1 MLFRFFSYFSGMNID
16 SDIFK
21 IQSNNVLPS
30 RGRILI
36 SEPFLRDA
44 TFGRSVILLVD
55 HTDEGSMGLVINKQL
70 PLFLNDI
77 IMEFKYLD
85 EIPLYKGGPIATDT
99 LFYLHTLS
107 DIPGS
112 ISISKGLYLNGD
124 FDEITELNVP
134 YDSVVTGEDL
144 YVFLP
149 TNDEDIHTIES
160 INRYSGTMLD
170 IGMKMKTGIIVDF
183 RQYDDLRSEPG
194 EHIIPLFYGQHI
206 KDGRVNHEASGKDY
220 DWVIDEKPG
229 LIQKNKD
236 YIFCKRFT
244 AKEERRRLQ
253 CGLYFANDF
262 PEYENIGTQ
271 NKINFIERLNGEPL
285 NKEELFGVFALFN
298 STLFDQYYRILN
310 GSTQVNSTEV
320 NSIPVPPLDVIRD
333 IGRLLIE
340 SGQYTTEACDQILV
354 QVAYA

>member
-30 RGRILI
+30 RGKILI

-124 FDEITELNVP
+124 FDEIKKYILQANKIRECIRF
-134 YDSVVTGEDL
+134 
-144 YVFLP
+144 FLG
-149 TNDEDIHTIES
+149 
-160 INRYSGTMLD
+160 YSGWDSEQLSNEIRENTWLVSEEEKSYL
-170 IGMKMKTGIIVDF
+170 MKNN
-183 RQYDDLRSEPG
+183 
-194 EHIIPLFYGQHI
+194 I
-206 KDGRVNHEASGKDY
+206 KDMWRTAL
-220 DWVIDEKPG
+220 EKLG
-229 LIQKNKD
+229 SK
-236 YIFCKRFT
+236 YETWSRFPQVPT
-244 AKEERRRLQ
+244 
-253 CGLYFANDF
+253 
-262 PEYENIGTQ
+262 
-271 NKINFIERLNGEPL
+271 LN
-285 NKEELFGVFALFN
+285 
-298 STLFDQYYRILN
+298 
-310 GSTQVNSTEV
+310 
-320 NSIPVPPLDVIRD
+320 
-333 IGRLLIE
+333 
-340 SGQYTTEACDQILV
+340 
-354 QVAYA
+354 

>member
-124 FDEITELNVP
+124 FDEIKKYILQGNKISELIRF
-134 YDSVVTGEDL
+134 
-144 YVFLP
+144 FLG
-149 TNDEDIHTIES
+149 
-160 INRYSGTMLD
+160 YSGWDSEQLSNEIRENTWLVSEEEKSYL
-170 IGMKMKTGIIVDF
+170 MKNN
-183 RQYDDLRSEPG
+183 
-194 EHIIPLFYGQHI
+194 I
-206 KDGRVNHEASGKDY
+206 KDMWRKAL
-220 DWVIDEKPG
+220 EKLG
-229 LIQKNKD
+229 SK
-236 YIFCKRFT
+236 YETWSRFPQVPT
-244 AKEERRRLQ
+244 
-253 CGLYFANDF
+253 
-262 PEYENIGTQ
+262 
-271 NKINFIERLNGEPL
+271 LN
-285 NKEELFGVFALFN
+285 
-298 STLFDQYYRILN
+298 
-310 GSTQVNSTEV
+310 
-320 NSIPVPPLDVIRD
+320 
-333 IGRLLIE
+333 
-340 SGQYTTEACDQILV
+340 
-354 QVAYA
+354 

>member
-112 ISISKGLYLNGD
+112 ISIIKWLYLNGD
-124 FDEITELNVP
+124 FDELMKTILQGNKISECIRF
-134 YDSVVTGEDL
+134 
-144 YVFLP
+144 FLG
-149 TNDEDIHTIES
+149 
-160 INRYSGTMLD
+160 YSGWDSEQLNNEIRENTWLVSEEEKSYL
-170 IGMKMKTGIIVDF
+170 MKNN
-183 RQYDDLRSEPG
+183 
-194 EHIIPLFYGQHI
+194 I
-206 KDGRVNHEASGKDY
+206 KDMWRTAL
-220 DWVIDEKPG
+220 EKLG
-229 LIQKNKD
+229 SK
-236 YIFCKRFT
+236 YETWSRFQQVPT
-244 AKEERRRLQ
+244 
-253 CGLYFANDF
+253 
-262 PEYENIGTQ
+262 
-271 NKINFIERLNGEPL
+271 LN
-285 NKEELFGVFALFN
+285 
-298 STLFDQYYRILN
+298 
-310 GSTQVNSTEV
+310 
-320 NSIPVPPLDVIRD
+320 
-333 IGRLLIE
+333 
-340 SGQYTTEACDQILV
+340 
-354 QVAYA
+354 

>member
-1 MLFRFFSYFSGMNID
+1 MLFRFFSYISGMNID

-124 FDEITELNVP
+124 FDEIKKYILQVNKTSECIRF
-134 YDSVVTGEDL
+134 
-144 YVFLP
+144 FLG
-149 TNDEDIHTIES
+149 
-160 INRYSGTMLD
+160 YSGWDSEQLNNEIRENTWLVSEEEKSYL
-170 IGMKMKTGIIVDF
+170 MKNN
-183 RQYDDLRSEPG
+183 
-194 EHIIPLFYGQHI
+194 I
-206 KDGRVNHEASGKDY
+206 KDMWRTAL
-220 DWVIDEKPG
+220 EKLG
-229 LIQKNKD
+229 SK
-236 YIFCKRFT
+236 YETWSRFPQVPT
-244 AKEERRRLQ
+244 
-253 CGLYFANDF
+253 
-262 PEYENIGTQ
+262 
-271 NKINFIERLNGEPL
+271 LN
-285 NKEELFGVFALFN
+285 
-298 STLFDQYYRILN
+298 
-310 GSTQVNSTEV
+310 
-320 NSIPVPPLDVIRD
+320 
-333 IGRLLIE
+333 
-340 SGQYTTEACDQILV
+340 
-354 QVAYA
+354 

>member
-1 MLFRFFSYFSGMNID
+1 MKKTEITIVIPFFSYISGMNID

-107 DIPGS
+107 DIPDS

-124 FDEITELNVP
+124 FDEIKKYILQGNKISECIRF
-134 YDSVVTGEDL
+134 
-144 YVFLP
+144 FLG
-149 TNDEDIHTIES
+149 
-160 INRYSGTMLD
+160 YSGWDSEQLNNEIRENTWLVSEEEKSYL
-170 IGMKMKTGIIVDF
+170 MKNN
-183 RQYDDLRSEPG
+183 
-194 EHIIPLFYGQHI
+194 I
-206 KDGRVNHEASGKDY
+206 KDMWRTAL
-220 DWVIDEKPG
+220 EKLG
-229 LIQKNKD
+229 SK
-236 YIFCKRFT
+236 YETWSRFPQVPT
-244 AKEERRRLQ
+244 
-253 CGLYFANDF
+253 
-262 PEYENIGTQ
+262 
-271 NKINFIERLNGEPL
+271 LN
-285 NKEELFGVFALFN
+285 
-298 STLFDQYYRILN
+298 
-310 GSTQVNSTEV
+310 
-320 NSIPVPPLDVIRD
+320 
-333 IGRLLIE
+333 
-340 SGQYTTEACDQILV
+340 
-354 QVAYA
+354 